1 MLNLIPF
8 EQKKRLEKEYKNRK
22 FIMWSTHVVVVL
34 AVSIILLVP
43 SYFLS
48 RTKAGEV
55 KNELDHVRRVLDT
68 ELQPSEV
75 TQELIEASRNAQDLK
90 PLVQKNS
97 IYSLIKIFE
106 SKPANIRIKNI
117 VFDNE
122 RDPEPATITLTGIA
136 TDRESLR
143 SFGRLMEARTEFST
157 VDLPV
162 SNFAKEKDIEFSM
175 LVTIK

>member
-1 MLNLIPF
+1 MLKILNRLF
-8 EQKKRLEKEYKNRK
+8 KKFNIFTHKKN
-22 FIMWSTHVVVVL
+22 
-34 AVSIILLVP
+34 
-43 SYFLS
+43 
-48 RTKAGEV
+48 
-55 KNELDHVRRVLDT
+55 
-68 ELQPSEV
+68 
-75 TQELIEASRNAQDLK
+75 
-90 PLVQKNS
+90 
-97 IYSLIKIFE
+97 FE
-106 SKPANIRIKNI
+106 SKPPNIRIKNI

-122 RDPEPATITLTGIA
+122 RDPEPATITLIGIA